1 MLSVFPELY
10 NYSHIAPFL
19 LRLAVGA
26 FFMASGFKN
35 VFIATING
43 TRSRAGLTA
52 PKTLGVLEILCG
64 AFLLVGLFVQPVA
77 IAVSIILIAAMALKP
92 KPEFGGV
99 SGQHGLRFV
108 LLAVL
113 SSLIVL
119 GPGIFAFD
127 LPL

>member
-26 FFMASGFKN
+26 FFIVSGFKN
-35 VFIATING
+35 VFASTASENQSK
-43 TRSRAGLTA
+43 TGLTA
-52 PKTLGVLEILCG
+52 PKILGILEILCG
-64 AFLLVGLFVQPVA
+64 VFLLVGLFIQPVA

-92 KPEFGGV
+92 KPEFGGI
-99 SGQHGLRFV
+99 SGRHGLRFL
-108 LLAVL
+108 LLAIL
-113 SSLIVL
+113 LSLIIL